1 MAPAGLLSVQSEG
14 DKHGGVGHRFK
25 LDDYAD
31 ALDALR
37 SDRIVHKI
45 IIEC

>member
-1 MAPAGLLSVQSEG
+1 MT
-14 DKHGGVGHRFK
+14 HRFK
-25 LDDYAD
+25 LDDYAG

-37 SDRIVHKI
+37 SDRTVHEI

>member
-1 MAPAGLLSVQSEG
+1 M
-14 DKHGGVGHRFK
+14 HRFK

-37 SDRIVHKI
+37 NDRTVHTI

>member
-1 MAPAGLLSVQSEG
+1 MKAVVYDAPGSFTIREA
-14 DKHGGVGHRFK
+14 
-25 LDDYAD
+25 

-37 SDRIVHKI
+37 SDRTVHKI